1 MAKRPA
7 PITVRGKRREDAGRH
22 EPPASSSGSRMAKC
36 ARRLQ
41 RGLIDGGADLVL
53 LPFFDAADRAVEL
66 LQSENG
72 DGALADYEVE
82 EQREL

>member
-1 MAKRPA
+1 
-7 PITVRGKRREDAGRH
+7 
-22 EPPASSSGSRMAKC
+22 MAKC